1 MSLRPV
7 KGPNVGAVADV
18 QATEYTRLHQYGMHG
33 KPVRAKGGSPAKNH
47 MHAIKCVATEIPIDT
62 VITFAAVWPIERC
75 RRQRSEICTGE
86 LNGRRAQRSEIS
98 RSRRSYAAMGYL

>member
-1 MSLRPV
+1 M
-7 KGPNVGAVADV
+7 
-18 QATEYTRLHQYGMHG
+18 QG

-86 LNGRRAQRSEIS
+86 FSGRRAQRSEFS